1 MKKHLF
7 TLLLACLC
15 FSGFAQTIDPDLA
28 LEMSQRGEN
37 EKIKVHILMKARPDQ
52 ASLLRQADYY
62 VNQEERRIFVVNE
75 LKEFAT
81 ASQFDLQNALREMQR
96 NGMVANIHSN
106 WIANMIACEA
116 TQTAIND
123 IASRNDVEIIGF
135 NADKNWIP
143 DGEEG
148 KTICKIVLL

>member
-15 FSGFAQTIDPDLA
+15 FSGLAQSIDPDLA
-28 LEMSQRGEN
+28 LEMSQREEN
-37 EKIKVHILMKARPDQ
+37 EKIKVHILMKAKLDQ
-52 ASLLRQADYY
+52 ISLVRQADYY

-96 NGMVANIHSN
+96 NGL
-106 WIANMIACEA
+106 
-116 TQTAIND
+116 
-123 IASRNDVEIIGF
+123 VEKHPFQLDCQHDCLRSHQIGHQRH
-135 NADKNWIP
+135 
-143 DGEEG
+143 
-148 KTICKIVLL
+148 CKPQ